1 MVQGMLDHVFTNR
14 TVLLNKIPHAYEILA
29 LFNKR
34 DLRAMARLARVPRS
48 ELGRGDKGQ
57 VIMNMLR
64 SNRFELKIQL
74 SRR

>member
-1 MVQGMLDHVFTNR
+1 MIQGILDHVFTSR
-14 TVLLNKIPHAYEILA
+14 TVLLNKIPNAYAILA

-34 DLRAMARLARVPRS
+34 DLRAMARLAGVRRS